1 MSQDDTSQDRDDI
14 REIFT
19 DLDMGILTESE
30 AAELLLA
37 SRSKLEALLD
47 KADELR
53 KREREEGH
61 LPQSHRSAQD
71 RQS

>member
-47 KADELR
+47 KADE
-53 KREREEGH
+53 KAVEAA
-61 LPQSHRSAQD
+61 QASVWSAC
-71 RQS
+71 RWL